1 MPHLRST
8 KELRC
13 PLEYGLN
20 IFGGK
25 WKSRILCVL
34 AVNKRLRYSDIR
46 RDIVNITDAVLANT
60 LKELIAQGMVSREQF
75 DEIPPRVE
83 YQLTAKGESVLPI
96 LRSICRWS
104 SSYIK
109 ADAEADEETMPHCL
123 HCRYNRLID
132 LPLETPPEESKSA
145 KCAEK
150 EFRQASV

>member
-34 AVNKRLRYSDIR
+34 AVKDRLRYSDIR
-46 RDIVNITDAVLANT
+46 RDMVNITDAVLANT
-60 LKELIAQGMVSREQF
+60 LKDLIAQGMVSREQF

-104 SSYIK
+104 SNYINT
-109 ADAEADEETMPHCL
+109 DNEADGETMPHCL
-123 HCRYNRLID
+123 HCRYNKLVD
-132 LPLETPPEESKSA
+132 LPLETSSKDADNAGSSKRSA
-145 KCAEK
+145 
-150 EFRQASV
+150 RQASA

>member
-1 MPHLRST
+1 MGRLKVLPSQIANMIAAGEVVQRPSSVV
-8 KELRC
+8 KEL
-13 PLEYGLN
+13 LEN
-20 IFGGK
+20 
-25 WKSRILCVL
+25 
-34 AVNKRLRYSDIR
+34 AVDAGASYIT
-46 RDIVNITDAVLANT
+46 VNITDAVLANT

-104 SSYIK
+104 TSYNK